1 MSSKA
6 PKRKS
11 PSISKLTAMRRLRL
25 SWTRWLLR
33 RTNRKLP
40 KENRRLS
47 LMQAQVELQALHLSS
62 LLSKQARLELELRE
76 QLEIKAYWVEGLA
89 LPPARPISELEQEL
103 LE

>member
-25 SWTRWLLR
+25 SWTRWRLS
-33 RTNRKLP
+33 RTRKRLP
-40 KENRRLS
+40 KENLRLS

-62 LLSKQARLELELRE
+62 LLSKQERLEMELRE

>member
-25 SWTRWLLR
+25 SWTRWRLN
-33 RTNRKLP
+33 RTRKKLP
-40 KENRRLS
+40 KENLRLS
-47 LMQAQVELQALHLSS
+47 LMQAQMELQALHLSS
-62 LLSKQARLELELRE
+62 LLSKQERLEMELRE

>member
-25 SWTRWLLR
+25 SWTRWRLN
-33 RTNRKLP
+33 RTRKKLP
-40 KENRRLS
+40 KENLRLS

-62 LLSKQARLELELRE
+62 LLSKRERLEMELRE

>member
-25 SWTRWLLR
+25 LWTRWLLR

-62 LLSKQARLELELRE
+62 LLSKQERLEMELRE

>member
-11 PSISKLTAMRRLRL
+11 PSISKLTATRRLRL
-25 SWTRWLLR
+25 SWTRWRLN
-33 RTNRKLP
+33 RTRKKLP
-40 KENRRLS
+40 KENLRLS

-62 LLSKQARLELELRE
+62 LLSKQERLEMELRE

>member
-1 MSSKA
+1 MSRQP

-11 PSISKLTAMRRLRL
+11 SSISKLTAMRRLRL

-40 KENRRLS
+40 KENLRLS

-76 QLEIKAYWVEGLA
+76 QLEIKAYWVEGIA

>member
-1 MSSKA
+1 
-6 PKRKS
+6 
-11 PSISKLTAMRRLRL
+11 MRRLRL

-40 KENRRLS
+40 KENLRLS

-76 QLEIKAYWVEGLA
+76 QLEIKAYWVEGIA

>member
-1 MSSKA
+1 
-6 PKRKS
+6 
-11 PSISKLTAMRRLRL
+11 MRRLRL
-25 SWTRWLLR
+25 SWTRWRLN
-33 RTNRKLP
+33 RTRKKLP
-40 KENRRLS
+40 KENLRLS

-62 LLSKQARLELELRE
+62 LLSKQARLEMELRE

>member
-1 MSSKA
+1 
-6 PKRKS
+6 
-11 PSISKLTAMRRLRL
+11 
-25 SWTRWLLR
+25 
-33 RTNRKLP
+33 
-40 KENRRLS
+40 
-47 LMQAQVELQALHLSS
+47 MQAQVELQALHLSS

>member
-1 MSSKA
+1 
-6 PKRKS
+6 
-11 PSISKLTAMRRLRL
+11 MRRLRL

>member
-25 SWTRWLLR
+25 SWTRWRLN
-33 RTNRKLP
+33 RTRKKLP
-40 KENRRLS
+40 KENLRLS

>member
-25 SWTRWLLR
+25 SWTRWRLN
-33 RTNRKLP
+33 RTRKKLP
-40 KENRRLS
+40 KENLRLS

-62 LLSKQARLELELRE
+62 LLSKQERLEMELRE

>member
-6 PKRKS
+6 SKRKS

-25 SWTRWLLR
+25 SWTRWRLN
-33 RTNRKLP
+33 RTRKKLP
-40 KENRRLS
+40 KENLRLS

-62 LLSKQARLELELRE
+62 LLSKQERLEMELRE

>member
-25 SWTRWLLR
+25 SWTRWRLS
-33 RTNRKLP
+33 RTRKKLP
-40 KENRRLS
+40 KENLRLS

-62 LLSKQARLELELRE
+62 LLSKQERLEMELRE

>member
-25 SWTRWLLR
+25 SWTRWRLN
-33 RTNRKLP
+33 RTRKKLP
-40 KENRRLS
+40 KENLRLS

-62 LLSKQARLELELRE
+62 LLSKQGRLEMELRE

>member
-1 MSSKA
+1 
-6 PKRKS
+6 
-11 PSISKLTAMRRLRL
+11 MRRLRL
-25 SWTRWLLR
+25 SWTRWRLN
-33 RTNRKLP
+33 RTRKKLP
-40 KENRRLS
+40 KENLRLS

-76 QLEIKAYWVEGLA
+76 QLEIKAYWVEGKA

>member
-1 MSSKA
+1 
-6 PKRKS
+6 
-11 PSISKLTAMRRLRL
+11 MRRLRL
-25 SWTRWLLR
+25 SWTRWRLN
-33 RTNRKLP
+33 RTRKKLP
-40 KENRRLS
+40 KENLRLS

-62 LLSKQARLELELRE
+62 LLSKQERLEMELRE

>member
-11 PSISKLTAMRRLRL
+11 PSTSKLTAMRRLRL
-25 SWTRWLLR
+25 SWTRWRLN
-33 RTNRKLP
+33 RTRKKLP
-40 KENRRLS
+40 KENLRLS

-62 LLSKQARLELELRE
+62 LLSKQERLEMELRE

>member
-1 MSSKA
+1 
-6 PKRKS
+6 
-11 PSISKLTAMRRLRL
+11 MRRLRL
-25 SWTRWLLR
+25 SWTRWRLN
-33 RTNRKLP
+33 RTRRKLP
-40 KENRRLS
+40 KENLRLS

-62 LLSKQARLELELRE
+62 LLSKQERLEMELRE

>member
-1 MSSKA
+1 
-6 PKRKS
+6 
-11 PSISKLTAMRRLRL
+11 MRRLRL
-25 SWTRWLLR
+25 SWTRWRLN
-33 RTNRKLP
+33 RTRKKLP
-40 KENRRLS
+40 KENLRLS

-76 QLEIKAYWVEGLA
+76 QLEIKAYWVEGVA

>member
-25 SWTRWLLR
+25 SWTRWRLN
-33 RTNRKLP
+33 RTRKKLP
-40 KENRRLS
+40 KENLRLS

-62 LLSKQARLELELRE
+62 LLSKQERLEMELRE
-76 QLEIKAYWVEGLA
+76 QLEIKAYWGEGLA

>member
-25 SWTRWLLR
+25 SWTRWRLN
-33 RTNRKLP
+33 RTRRKLP
-40 KENRRLS
+40 KENLRLS

-62 LLSKQARLELELRE
+62 LLSKQERLEMELRE

>member
-25 SWTRWLLR
+25 SWTHWRLN
-33 RTNRKLP
+33 RTRTKLP
-40 KENRRLS
+40 KENLRLS

-62 LLSKQARLELELRE
+62 LLSKQERLEMELRE

>member
-25 SWTRWLLR
+25 SWTRWRLN
-33 RTNRKLP
+33 RTRKKLP
-40 KENRRLS
+40 KENLRLS

-76 QLEIKAYWVEGLA
+76 QLEIKAYWVEGVA

>member
-40 KENRRLS
+40 KENLRLS

-62 LLSKQARLELELRE
+62 LLSKQARLEMELRE